1 MSAIFLNKYIIEF
14 PNCPKTE
21 REIKMKYPRKKISFK
36 HDFI

>member
-21 REIKMKYPRKKISFK
+21 RERISLNKNNKTLKKI
-36 HDFI
+36 I